1 MRFESGK
8 MISDFDPH
16 FKIFHEL
23 MPFKVQE
30 ILLVSSPYDAFIMEE
45 DGSLATRIINEYQG
59 LNLSGAPR
67 ITLVSSGREALE
79 ILRRQSFDMVITM
92 PHVGGMDAFDLGA
105 AIKKIHPV
113 QQVVLISHSLRGI
126 YPLPENVEC
135 HSIDDMYLWCCE
147 ADLLL
152 SLIKNFED
160 HVNVDA
166 DTARAMVR
174 VIIMVEDSPI
184 HRSFFLPVLYHEVVR
199 QTQAVLDESLNEPH
213 RLLRMRARPKILT
226 AINYEEAMVLYEA
239 YKPYVF
245 GIISDVRY
253 PRRGKMDPVAG
264 LRLLETIRKEAPDL
278 PMLMLSSEPENRE
291 RAEALPA
298 VFLDKDSPF
307 VKEGIHS
314 FFLNYLGFGDFV
326 FRMPDGHEIGRAS
339 NLYEFEQ
346 QLRVIPSAS
355 IRYHADH
362 NHFSNWVMARAEVA
376 LGTRLH
382 RDYVSTIECC
392 SELRDDLVF
401 KVHSLRKLRQQGVV
415 VKFSRENFDPEIMDF
430 VRIGNGSMGG
440 KARGLAFMWMQLQ
453 QSKGSHK
460 ALADNHVTLPKTCVV
475 TANGF
480 DDFINKNNLRL
491 NEGDTDEDISVAFL
505 AADLPGWLKE
515 DLRIFLSKIDVP
527 LSVRSSSLLE
537 DAHFKPYAGLYSTY
551 FLSNNHPSFSLRCM
565 QLEEAIKLVYA
576 STWYENP
583 RLYSKVS
590 EQGREDSMAVIIQQ
604 LVGEEYNGYYYPH
617 ISGVAQSHNYYPVM
631 KMKAKEGICHMA
643 LGIGK
648 TVVDG
653 ERSLRFSPAHPKR
666 LVQFSTVEDILQN
679 CQRQFYALDM
689 NPSKRLNYDGSN
701 LVRRVVQDAEN
712 EEPVQLLSST
722 YIPAENRIRDSAMP
736 GVKLI
741 TFARILKHKL
751 YPLPEILQ
759 DLLDLGRRGMGCE
772 VEIEFAVRLNKEMK
786 KSEFFFLQMRPMVT
800 GGEHA
805 DVAICSHEIDKAFCF
820 SRSCLGHGRFTN
832 MADILIVRPESF
844 DAGATRTI
852 AMEINTLNARL
863 QSEDRP
869 YLLVGPGRWGSADPW
884 LGIPV
889 QWRDISGVGA
899 IVELQ
904 SELLHADPSQG
915 SHFFQNITSLGI
927 PYLTVMEER
936 GGASSACSSKNGG
949 GDCLNWDW
957 LLAQEDFED
966 TTFVRHIR
974 FPVPFVM
981 KCNGKEEIA
990 VLYKEEAEDS
1000 SGEVCTEMLRKKAN
1014 N

>member
-45 DGSLATRIINEYQG
+45 DGSLASRIINEYQG

-79 ILRRQSFDMVITM
+79 ILRRLAFDMVITM

-105 AIKKIHPV
+105 AIKKINPT

-126 YPLPENVEC
+126 YPLPKNVEC

-174 VIIMVEDSPI
+174 VIIMVEDSPV
-184 HRSFFLPVLYHEVVR
+184 HRSYFLPVLYHEVVR

-239 YKPYVF
+239 YKPYIF
-245 GIISDVRY
+245 GIISDVRF
-253 PRRGKMDPVAG
+253 PRRGEMDSKAG
-264 LRLLETIRKEAPDL
+264 LRLLETIRKETPDL

-291 RAEALPA
+291 QAEAIPA
-298 VFLDKDSPF
+298 VFLDKHSPF
-307 VKEGIHS
+307 VKDGIHT
-314 FFLNYLGFGDFV
+314 FFLDHLGFGDFV
-326 FRMPDGHEIGRAS
+326 FRMPDGVEIGRAS
-339 NLYEFEQ
+339 NLHEFEQ
-346 QLRVIPSAS
+346 QLRSVPSES
-355 IRYHADH
+355 LRFHANH

-382 RDYVSTIECC
+382 RDHVSCIESC
-392 SELRDDLVF
+392 SDLREDLVF
-401 KVHSLRKLRQQGVV
+401 KVHSLRKLRQQGIV
-415 VKFSRENFDPEIMDF
+415 VKFSRKNFDPEIMDF
-430 VRIGNGSMGG
+430 VRIGEGSMGG

-453 QSKGSHK
+453 QSRGTHK
-460 ALADNHVTLPKTCVV
+460 ALAGNHVTLPKTCVV
-475 TANGF
+475 TADGF
-480 DDFINKNNLRL
+480 DDFIASNRLRL
-491 NEGDTDEDISVAFL
+491 DKDASDESIADSFL
-505 AADLPGWLKE
+505 AAELPVWLKE
-515 DLRIFLSKIDVP
+515 DLRAFLSKIDIP
-527 LSVRSSSLLE
+527 LSIRSSSLLE
-537 DAHFKPYAGLYSTY
+537 DAHFKPYAGLYSTF
-551 FLSNNHPSFSLRCM
+551 FLSNNHPSFSRRCQ

-576 STWYENP
+576 STWFENP

-604 LVGEEYNGYYYPH
+604 IAGQEFDGFFYPH

-631 KMKAKEGICHMA
+631 NMKAEEGICHMA

-648 TVVDG
+648 TVVEG

-666 LVQFSTVEDILQN
+666 LVQFSTVKDILQN

-689 NPSKRLNYDGSN
+689 EFSAQLKRDSSN
-701 LVRRVVQDAEN
+701 LVRRLVQDAEN

-722 YIPAENRIRDSAMP
+722 YIPAEDRIRDSAMP
-736 GVKLI
+736 GMKIV
-741 TFARILKHKL
+741 TFARVLKHNL
-751 YPLPEILQ
+751 YPLPEILH
-759 DLLDLGRRGMGCE
+759 DLLDIGRRGMGCE
-772 VEIEFAVRLNKEMK
+772 VEIEFAVRLDKQIQ
-786 KSEFFFLQMRPMVT
+786 KSDFFFLQMRPMVT
-800 GGEHA
+800 GGEQA
-805 DVAICSHEIDKAFCF
+805 DVSICSHDIDRAFCF
-820 SRSCLGHGRFTN
+820 SRSCLGHGRFVN
-832 MADILIVRPESF
+832 MADILVVRPESF
-844 DAGATRTI
+844 DVAATSSI
-852 AMEINTLNARL
+852 ATEINGLNAKL

-869 YLLVGPGRWGSADPW
+869 YVLIGPGRWGSADPW

-889 QWRDISGVGA
+889 QWRDIAGVGA
-899 IVELQ
+899 IIELQ
-904 SELLHADPSQG
+904 NESLHADPSQG

-927 PYLTVMEER
+927 PYLTVMEEKS
-936 GGASSACSSKNGG
+936 GANGICSSKNGG
-949 GDCLNWDW
+949 SDCLNWKW
-957 LLAQEDFED
+957 LREQKDFKD
-966 TTFVRHIR
+966 TAFVRHIR
-974 FPVPFVM
+974 LPEPFIM

-990 VLYKEEAEDS
+990 VLYSEEVQHTSE
-1000 SGEVCTEMLRKKAN
+1000 EPCTEMRRK
-1014 N
+1014 

>member
-23 MPFKVQE
+23 MPFKVEE

-67 ITLVSSGREALE
+67 ITLVSSGKEALE
-79 ILRRQSFDMVITM
+79 ILRRQSFDLVITM
-92 PHVGGMDAFDLGA
+92 PNVGGMDAFALGSE
-105 AIKKIHPV
+105 IKRFHPV

-126 YPLPENVEC
+126 YPLPENVDC
-135 HSIDDMYLWCCE
+135 QSIDDIYLWCCE

-174 VIIMVEDSPI
+174 VIIMVEDSPVY
-184 HRSFFLPVLYHEVVR
+184 RSTFLPILYHEVVR

-253 PRRGKMDPVAG
+253 PRRGKMDGEAG
-264 LRLLETIRKEAPDL
+264 IRLLEKIREEVPDL

-291 RAEALPA
+291 RAEAIPA
-298 VFLDKDSPF
+298 VFLDKESPF
-307 VKEGIHS
+307 IKDEIHS
-314 FFLNYLGFGDFV
+314 FFLDYLGFGDFV
-326 FRMPDGHEIGRAS
+326 FRHPDGTPIGRAS

-346 QLRVIPSAS
+346 QLRTLPSDS
-355 IRYHADH
+355 LRYHAEC

-376 LGTRLH
+376 LATRLH
-382 RDYVSTIECC
+382 RDHVSGISSC
-392 SELRDDLVF
+392 SDLRDDLVF
-401 KVHSLRKLRQQGVV
+401 KVHSLRKLRQLGVV
-415 VKFSRENFDPEIMDF
+415 VKFSREYFDPEVMDF
-430 VRIGNGSMGG
+430 VKIGHGSLGG

-453 QSKGSHK
+453 QSRESHPT
-460 ALADNHVTLPKTCVV
+460 LFQQNVSLPKTCVV
-475 TANGF
+475 TADGF
-480 DDFINKNNLRL
+480 DDFISKNQLRL
-491 NEGDTDEDISVAFL
+491 DKKASDEEIAETFL
-505 AADLPGWLKE
+505 AADLPGWLQE
-515 DLRIFLSKIDVP
+515 DLRAFLSKITFP

-537 DAHFKPYAGLYSTY
+537 DAHFKPYAGLYATY
-551 FLSNNHPSFSLRCM
+551 FLANNHPSFSLRCQ

-576 STWYENP
+576 STWFESP
-583 RLYSKVS
+583 RAYSKLS

-604 LVGEEYNGYYYPH
+604 VVGQEYDGYFYPH

-631 KMKAKEGICHMA
+631 KMKAEEGISHIA

-648 TVVDG
+648 TVVEG

-666 LVQFSTVEDILQN
+666 LVQFSTVNDILEN
-679 CQRQFYALDM
+679 SQRHFYALDM
-689 NPSKRLNYDGSN
+689 SNSTKLDRDGSN
-701 LVRRVVQDAEN
+701 LVKRVVQDAEH
-712 EEPVQLLSST
+712 EDPVQILAST
-722 YIPAENRIRDSAMP
+722 YIPDENRIRDTAMP
-736 GVKLI
+736 GVKVV

-751 YPLPEILQ
+751 YPLPEILTE
-759 DLLDLGRRGMGCE
+759 LLNLGRRGMGCE
-772 VEIEFAVRLNKEMK
+772 VEIEFAVRLDPKIK

-800 GGEHA
+800 GGENV
-805 DVAICSHEIDKAFCF
+805 DVAICSQEIDKAFCF
-820 SRSCLGHGRFTN
+820 SRSCLGHGRLET
-832 MADILIVRPESF
+832 MADIILVRPESF

-852 AMEINTLNARL
+852 AGEINALNARL
-863 QSEDRP
+863 QAEERP

-899 IVELQ
+899 IIELQ
-904 SELLHADPSQG
+904 NAQLHADPSQG

-927 PYLTVMEER
+927 PYLTVMEVTD
-936 GGASSACSSKNGG
+936 GSSKICNSKSAGS
-949 GDCLNWDW
+949 CLDWDW
-957 LLAQEDFED
+957 LMGQEGYDD
-966 TTFVRHIR
+966 TTYVRHIR
-974 FPVPFVM
+974 LPVPFVM
-981 KCNGKEEIA
+981 KCNGKEELA
-990 VLYKEEAEDS
+990 VLYQKDGESLPTSACAE
-1000 SGEVCTEMLRKKAN
+1000 VRRN
-1014 N
+1014 

>member
-8 MISDFDPH
+8 IISDFDPH

-23 MPFKVQE
+23 MPFKVEE

-67 ITLVSSGREALE
+67 ITLVSSGKEALE
-79 ILRRQSFDMVITM
+79 ILRRQAFDLVITM
-92 PHVGGMDAFDLGA
+92 PNVGGMDAFALGA
-105 AIKKIHPV
+105 AIKRIHPV

-126 YPLPENVEC
+126 YPLPENVDC
-135 HSIDDMYLWCCE
+135 QSIDDIYLWCCE

-174 VIIMVEDSPI
+174 VIILVEDSPVY
-184 HRSFFLPVLYHEVVR
+184 RSTFLPILYHEVVR

-226 AINYEEAMVLYEA
+226 AINYEEAIVLYEA

-253 PRRGKMDPVAG
+253 PRRGKVDPKAG
-264 LRLLETIRKEAPDL
+264 IRLMEKIREEVPDL
-278 PMLMLSSEPENRE
+278 PMLMLSSEPENRKL
-291 RAEALPA
+291 AEAIPA
-298 VFLDKDSPF
+298 IFLDKESPF
-307 VKEGIHS
+307 IKDEIHS
-314 FFLNYLGFGDFV
+314 FFLDYLGFGDFV
-326 FRMPDGHEIGRAS
+326 FRHPDGTPIARAS

-346 QLRVIPSAS
+346 RLRTLPTESL
-355 IRYHADH
+355 RYHAEC

-376 LGTRLH
+376 LATRLH
-382 RDYVSTIECC
+382 RDHVSGINSC
-392 SELRDDLVF
+392 SDLRDDLIF

-415 VKFSRENFDPEIMDF
+415 VKFSREYFDPEVMDF
-430 VRIGNGSMGG
+430 VKIGDGSMGG

-453 QSKGSHK
+453 QSRDSHPT
-460 ALADNHVTLPKTCVV
+460 LSQNNVTLPKTCVV

-480 DDFINKNNLRL
+480 DDFISKNNLHL
-491 NEGDTDEDISVAFL
+491 NKEATDEEIADIFL
-505 AADLPGWLKE
+505 AAELPGWLKQ
-515 DLRIFLSKIDVP
+515 DLRAFLEKISFP

-551 FLSNNHPSFSLRCM
+551 FLANSHPSFSLRCQ
-565 QLEEAIKLVYA
+565 QLEEAVKLVYA
-576 STWYENP
+576 STWFESP
-583 RLYSKVS
+583 RAYSKVS

-604 LVGEEYNGYYYPH
+604 LAGEEYGDFYYPH
-617 ISGVAQSHNYYPVM
+617 ISGVAQSHNYYPIM
-631 KMKAKEGICHMA
+631 KMKAEDGISHIA

-653 ERSLRFSPAHPKR
+653 ERSLRFSPGHPKR
-666 LVQFSTVEDILQN
+666 LVQFSTVDDILEN
-679 CQRQFYALDM
+679 SQRHFYALDITH
-689 NPSKRLNYDGSN
+689 STQLNRDGSN
-701 LVRRVVQDAEN
+701 LVKRVVQDAEH
-712 EEPVQLLSST
+712 EEPVKILSST
-722 YIPAENRIRDSAMP
+722 YIPEEHRIRDTVMP
-736 GVKLI
+736 GVKVV

-751 YPLPEILQ
+751 YPLPEILTE
-759 DLLDLGRRGMGCE
+759 LLDLGRRGMGCE
-772 VEIEFAVRLNKEMK
+772 VEIEYAVRLDEKIQ

-800 GGEHA
+800 GGEHV

-820 SRSCLGHGRFTN
+820 SKSCLGHGRLES
-832 MADILIVRPESF
+832 MADILLIRPESF

-852 AMEINTLNARL
+852 ATEINGFNARL
-863 QSEDRP
+863 QAENRP
-869 YLLVGPGRWGSADPW
+869 YLLIGPGRWGSADPW

-904 SELLHADPSQG
+904 NEQLHADPSPG
-915 SHFFQNITSLGI
+915 
-927 PYLTVMEER
+927 
-936 GGASSACSSKNGG
+936 
-949 GDCLNWDW
+949 
-957 LLAQEDFED
+957 
-966 TTFVRHIR
+966 
-974 FPVPFVM
+974 
-981 KCNGKEEIA
+981 
-990 VLYKEEAEDS
+990 
-1000 SGEVCTEMLRKKAN
+1000 
-1014 N
+1014 

>member
-8 MISDFDPH
+8 IISDFDPH

-67 ITLVSSGREALE
+67 ITLVSSGREAIE
-79 ILRRQSFDMVITM
+79 TLRRQAFDMVITM

-105 AIKKIHPV
+105 KIKRIHPT
-113 QQVVLISHSLRGI
+113 QHVVLISHSLRGI
-126 YPLPENVEC
+126 YPIPENVEC
-135 HSIDDMYLWCCE
+135 NSIDDVYLWCCE

-174 VIIMVEDSPI
+174 VIIMVEDSPV
-184 HRSFFLPVLYHEVVR
+184 HRSFFLPILYHEVVR

-239 YKPYVF
+239 YQPYIF
-245 GIISDVRY
+245 GIISDIRY
-253 PRRGKMDPVAG
+253 PRRGKMDSEAG
-264 LRLLETIRKEAPDL
+264 IRLLETIRKDVPDL
-278 PMLMLSSEPENRE
+278 PMLLLSTELDNRE
-291 RAEALPA
+291 KAEAIPA
-298 VFLDKDSPF
+298 VFLDKNSPH
-307 VKEGIHS
+307 VKSEIHS
-314 FFLNYLGFGDFV
+314 FFLNHLGFGDFI
-326 FRMPDGHEIGRAS
+326 FRMPDGKEIGHAS

-346 QLRVIPSAS
+346 QLRKAPPES
-355 IRYHADH
+355 IRYHANH

-376 LGTRLH
+376 LGSRLH
-382 RDYVSTIECC
+382 RDYVANIKSC
-392 SELRDDLVF
+392 SDLRDDLVF

-415 VKFSRENFDPEIMDF
+415 VKFSRDNFDPEVMDF
-430 VRIGNGSMGG
+430 VKIGTGSIGG

-453 QSKGSHK
+453 QSRQTHK
-460 ALADNHVTLPKTCVV
+460 TLAENHVALPKTCVI
-475 TANGF
+475 TADGF
-480 DDFINKNNLRL
+480 NDFISTNRL
-491 NEGDTDEDISVAFL
+491 QLDEDADNESIAESFL
-505 AADLPGWLKE
+505 AAELPLWLKE
-515 DLRIFLSKIDVP
+515 DLRVFLSKIDFP

-537 DAHFKPYAGLYSTY
+537 DAHFKPYAGLYATY
-551 FLSNNHPSFSLRCM
+551 FLPNNHPSFSLRCQ

-604 LVGEEYNGYYYPH
+604 MVGQEYDGYYYPH

-643 LGIGK
+643 LGLGK
-648 TVVDG
+648 TVVEG
-653 ERSLRFSPAHPKR
+653 ERSLRFSPAQPER
-666 LVQFSTVEDILQN
+666 LIQFSTVEDILAN

-689 NPSKRLNYDGSN
+689 KSSTKLSHDSSN
-701 LVRRVVQDAEN
+701 LVMRLVQDAEH

-736 GVKLI
+736 GIKVV
-741 TFARILKHKL
+741 TFARVLKHKL

-772 VEIEFAVRLNKEMK
+772 VEIEFAVRLDKNIN

-805 DVAICSHEIDKAFCF
+805 DVAICSYEIDKAFCF

-832 MADILIVRPESF
+832 MADILVVRPESF
-844 DAGATRTI
+844 DAGATRNI
-852 AMEINTLNARL
+852 AMEINSLNARL
-863 QSEDRP
+863 QSEKRP

-899 IVELQ
+899 IIELQ
-904 SELLHADPSQG
+904 NESLHADPSQG

-927 PYLTVMEER
+927 PYLTVMEEED
-936 GGASSACSSKNGG
+936 GTSGTCSFRNGG
-949 GDCLNWDW
+949 NCLNWDW
-957 LLAQEDFED
+957 LMEQEDYTDVE
-966 TTFVRHIR
+966 FVRHVR
-974 FPVPFVM
+974 LPEPFVM
-981 KCNGKEEIA
+981 KCDGKEELA
-990 VLYKEEAEDS
+990 VLYQKDVQNS
-1000 SGEVCTEMLRKKAN
+1000 SGEVCIEVHRKEASD
-1014 N
+1014 